1 MDLFSKFISGLPPA
15 LRAHQ
20 DGVEARW
27 RERRDSVMD
36 EAKRLLNN
44 EEIERT
50 KHGRKDEASGDLSQ
64 NRTAS
69 PQPDRDAT
77 NCPWG
82 QCSSRSIAPVY
93 DSWFPCQ
100 LIPVSLVFDAAGM
113 G

>member
-1 MDLFSKFISGLPPA
+1 
-15 LRAHQ
+15 
-20 DGVEARW
+20 
-27 RERRDSVMD
+27 MD

-77 NCPWG
+77 NCPWAG
-82 QCSSRSIAPVY
+82 PMLLTINCTCLRQLVPMPI
-93 DSWFPCQ
+93 DPC
-100 LIPVSLVFDAAGM
+100 LSCF
-113 G
+113 